1 LLDYR
6 SDMYDAKE
14 EGREEEK
21 LAITIKLITLGMDM
35 AMVIQVTRLR
45 KEDIIQL
52 QIKLPKTIAAPT
64 KE

>member
-1 LLDYR
+1 
-6 SDMYDAKE
+6 MYDAKE